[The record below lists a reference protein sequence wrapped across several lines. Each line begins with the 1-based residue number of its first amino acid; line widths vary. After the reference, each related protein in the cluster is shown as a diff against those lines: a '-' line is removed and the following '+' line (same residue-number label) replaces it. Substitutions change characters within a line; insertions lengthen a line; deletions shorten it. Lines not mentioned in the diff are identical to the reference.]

1 MWRHTPPPH
10 EPVQAMAAPSS
21 SPTPPIA
28 CHEASP
34 APAAP
39 SMPARSLYVGNLPPG
54 CGAHDVSLLFNPYG
68 TLASLIILTS
78 PATHPHSAAAL
89 VSYFRPGEAQA
100 AMEALDGHVPPGHTG
115 PLTVQFADGNAA
127 KSPKSPD
134 IAMTR
139 HRPGPLS
146 LSNGAADKAPAPS
159 GAGLEGPLPPA
170 SAPGPCASS
179 ASPVLR
185 PLPSG
190 MWNMSAPPTPAA
202 AQCFST
208 FLPVARASVDET
220 PASPASSLGSSDCP
234 ELVGR
239 TASQHTSPLSPLT
252 KDGCYSLFPGFSPMR
267 SVTSPAPPPPFS
279 L

>member
-1 MWRHTPPPH
+1 MWRHTPSPH

-115 PLTVQFADGNAA
+115 PLTVQFAGGKAA

-146 LSNGAADKAPAPS
+146 LSNGTTDKAPAAS
-159 GAGLEGPLPPA
+159 GADLEVVRPRERAPSPT

-185 PLPSG
+185 PLPIG
-190 MWNMSAPPTPAA
+190 MWNISAPPTPAA

-220 PASPASSLGSSDCP
+220 PASPASSLGSSDC
-234 ELVGR
+234 
-239 TASQHTSPLSPLT
+239 HTSPLS
-252 KDGCYSLFPGFSPMR
+252 KDGCYSLFPGFSPMC
-267 SVTSPAPPPPFS
+267 SVTSPAPPPPLS